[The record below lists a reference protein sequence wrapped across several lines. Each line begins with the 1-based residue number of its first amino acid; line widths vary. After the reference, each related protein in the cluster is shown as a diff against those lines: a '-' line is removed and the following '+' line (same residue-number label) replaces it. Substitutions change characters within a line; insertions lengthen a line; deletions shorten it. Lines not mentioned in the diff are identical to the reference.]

1 MPSQAK
7 PGLIGQ
13 RRYLLTEVPST
24 NDEARRLVIAG
35 EREGTVVIAASQTKG
50 RGRQE
55 RKWISPKGG
64 IYFSVI
70 LRPYLNSTK
79 LHLITLMAA
88 VACARTLKGLSKL
101 DVSLKWPN
109 DIMIDGKKV
118 GGILC
123 EAYKGAVIV
132 GIGIN
137 LNTNLAIMPSA
148 LKKQVTSIKFES
160 GSAFDKDKVINILL
174 EELDVLYSRL
184 LNKHEDEILSGLCG
198 MLGSEV
204 EIETARSKIEGIA
217 ESIGDRGELR
227 VRTFNGKIR
236 KIFSAD
242 AVKVKIEGK

>member
-148 LKKQVTSIKFES
+148 LKNQV
-160 GSAFDKDKVINILL
+160 KVINILL

-184 LNKHEDEILSGLCG
+184 LNKHEDEILAEWSGLCG